1 MMRPEAAPCAQRPE
15 PVIGIGLAPPRSGGP
30 ASRAPAAWVLFLL
43 PALPRDTV
51 PAVPT
56 AAFDPEQAAD
66 FTGLKPVREAVAAW
80 GVGRVVWDLPLGAI
94 SPLWLRQLAEAG
106 IGCFTFALGGGRQAT
121 VGLTGAL
128 RLVRPW
134 FVGRRA
140 VARLRAGLTRKLLCL
155 VNAGEGDNRPARW
168 LLGLL
173 GRTLPDG
180 RPPARVLRPWTE
192 APACPLPGPL
202 EAARIVHLIG
212 SLGPGGAERQLCYIL
227 RGLAGRGF
235 TAQTLLS
242 FFPLTGVGGHYLPLL
257 ADAAVAREVLPHPV
271 AGEGDPFAALPVRQ
285 RYFLYAA
292 YRWFKAHPTDILHAW
307 MDYSA
312 IIGGVGA
319 LVAGV
324 PRIVLAARNMSPLRF
339 PYLYAHWYRPWYRLL
354 ARSDRVT
361 FLNNSRAGAA
371 DYATWLGLPVDRFTV
386 IGNAVDRAGA
396 PRPGPEAVRAF
407 RESIGVPD
415 RAPLVAG
422 IFRLSEEKRPLVFV
436 EVLARLLRR
445 VPEARAI
452 HAGIGPLEAPFRRA
466 LEQAGLAD
474 RVTLLGRREDVPV
487 LLSASTALVLTS
499 IQEGMPN
506 VLLEAQ
512 SYGCPVVATRAG
524 GAPDCLIP
532 GVTGFLLARDD
543 SVGMAEA
550 LHRLVTDA
558 ALHAAMAEAGAR
570 LVRERFSIDGMLD
583 RLVGFY
589 RQTVLPAATAA
600 RPRERNA

>member
-1 MMRPEAAPCAQRPE
+1 
-15 PVIGIGLAPPRSGGP
+15 
-30 ASRAPAAWVLFLL
+30 
-43 PALPRDTV
+43 
-51 PAVPT
+51 
-56 AAFDPEQAAD
+56 
-66 FTGLKPVREAVAAW
+66 
-80 GVGRVVWDLPLGAI
+80 
-94 SPLWLRQLAEAG
+94 
-106 IGCFTFALGGGRQAT
+106 
-121 VGLTGAL
+121 
-128 RLVRPW
+128 
-134 FVGRRA
+134 
-140 VARLRAGLTRKLLCL
+140 
-155 VNAGEGDNRPARW
+155 
-168 LLGLL
+168 
-173 GRTLPDG
+173 
-180 RPPARVLRPWTE
+180 
-192 APACPLPGPL
+192 
-202 EAARIVHLIG
+202 
-212 SLGPGGAERQLCYIL
+212 
-227 RGLAGRGF
+227 
-235 TAQTLLS
+235 
-242 FFPLTGVGGHYLPLL
+242 
-257 ADAAVAREVLPHPV
+257 
-271 AGEGDPFAALPVRQ
+271 
-285 RYFLYAA
+285 
-292 YRWFKAHPTDILHAW
+292 
-307 MDYSA
+307 
-312 IIGGVGA
+312 
-319 LVAGV
+319 
-324 PRIVLAARNMSPLRF
+324 VLAARNMSPLRF

-386 IGNAVDRAGA
+386 IGNAVDSAGA
-396 PRPGPEAVRAF
+396 PRPDPEAVRAF